1 MEAMQYPSR
10 EIAGFAQDVARQAG
24 MRALESFRKPVPV
37 ETKADASPVTDADRQ
52 TELFLRRA
60 ISERFPD
67 HAIWGEEFG
76 GASEPDGPLWVIDP
90 IDGTRSFITGSP
102 LWGTLLALFDSGQP
116 RIGVIEMPA
125 LNERW
130 AGQSGAGSWFS
141 DKNKSPKACHVRPC
155 SNISEARFYTTSPRY
170 FTTPE
175 RGAVER
181 ICDKVDIARFGGDCY
196 NYGMLA
202 SGQIDL
208 VVETLLQPYDY
219 LALVP
224 IIEEAGGI
232 ITDWAGAPLGLHSD
246 GRVIAAATPDLHAAA
261 LEILKV

>member
-1 MEAMQYPSR
+1 MEATQYPSL

-24 MRALESFRKPVPV
+24 MLALESFRKPVPV
-37 ETKADASPVTDADRQ
+37 ETKADSSPVTEADRQ
-52 TELFLRRA
+52 TELFLRA
-60 ISERFPD
+60 AVSERFPH

-76 GASEPDGPLWVIDP
+76 GASEPECPLWVIDP

-102 LWGTLLALFDSGQP
+102 IWGTLLALFDGGKP
-116 RIGVIEMPA
+116 RLGVIEMPA

-130 AGQSGAGSWFS
+130 VGQKETGSWFS
-141 DKNKSPKACHVRPC
+141 DKNTAPKACHVRPC
-155 SNISEARFYTTSPRY
+155 KNISEARFYTTSPRY
-170 FTTPE
+170 FTTNE
-175 RGAVER
+175 RGAIEQ

-196 NYGMLA
+196 SYGMLA
-202 SGQIDL
+202 LGQIDL
-208 VVETLLQPYDY
+208 VVETRLQPYDY

-232 ITDWAGAPLGLHSD
+232 ITDWAGAPLGLRSD

-261 LEILKV
+261 LEMLKV